1 MVTDMNMTLNSSQIK
16 VDYDFVTNNVLV
28 EVSQVCDIS
37 GVQPLSITFNSTMYD
52 NVTIEFGSRDDAI
65 RFTEVYLD
73 SDDPADI
80 REYVL

>member
-1 MVTDMNMTLNSSQIK
+1 MVTDMNMTLNFSQ
-16 VDYDFVTNNVLV
+16 VVTYDFLSDNSVTAVA
-28 EVSQVCDIS
+28 EVCETAQVR
-37 GVQPLSITFNSTMYD
+37 PLSITFNSTMYD

-80 REYVL
+80 QEYVL

>member
-1 MVTDMNMTLNSSQIK
+1 MTLNSSQIK

-52 NVTIEFGSRDDAI
+52 NVTIEFDSRDDAI

>member
-1 MVTDMNMTLNSSQIK
+1 MTLNSSQIK

-80 REYVL
+80 QEYVL